1 MTNND
6 NNKPVDKIGI
16 IGAGSW
22 GSALA
27 QTIALTTPDVCIIT
41 RNAAQTDE
49 INNNHTN
56 SRYLGDI
63 KLHDT
68 ITASQ
73 DAHKVIAE
81 SDVVFMVPP
90 AQHLRG
96 ALQEISTYLD
106 KDTPLVICCKGI
118 EMSTGMLMSDVV
130 KEVTPDNPYLILSG
144 PNFAGEIARG
154 LPAAATLA
162 CQNTKVGRRV
172 AQSMFS
178 KTFRPYVTSDPI
190 GAEIG
195 GAIKNV
201 IAIACGIVYGF
212 ELGENARAAIMTRG
226 MAEIKRMGKVL
237 GARPETFLGLSGLGD
252 LTLTCNSPQSRN
264 FSLGVARG
272 QGQSLNEILA
282 KRHNVTEGVA
292 TAAAVLDFAKKHA
305 IDMPICAAVNETL
318 HNGVS
323 VKDTIDALLSRPLTQ
338 ESH

>member
-1 MTNND
+1 MTENEQK
-6 NNKPVDKIGI
+6 KPIEKIGI

-22 GSALA
+22 GTALA
-27 QTIALTTPDVCIIT
+27 QMICQTTPDVTLLT
-41 RNAAQTDE
+41 RNADLTDE
-49 INNNHTN
+49 INTKHTN

-63 KLHDT
+63 ELSEK
-68 ITASQ
+68 IKASQ
-73 DAHKVIAE
+73 DLKTLVTN
-81 SDVVFMVPP
+81 SDVLFMVPP
-90 AQHLRG
+90 AQHLRA
-96 ALQEISTYLD
+96 ALESAKPHLE
-106 KDTPLVICCKGI
+106 KDVPLVICCKGI
-118 EMSTGMLMSDVV
+118 EMSTGLLMSDIV

-144 PNFAGEIARG
+144 PNFAHEIARG

-162 CQNTKVGRRV
+162 CSNTKVGRHV
-172 AQSMFS
+172 AQAIFS
-178 KTFRPYVTSDPI
+178 KTFRPYVTSDPV

-201 IAIACGIVYGF
+201 IAIACGIVYGY

-252 LTLTCNSPQSRN
+252 LTLTCNSVQSRN

-272 QGQSLNEILA
+272 RGETLNEILA

-338 ESH
+338 ES

>member
-1 MTNND
+1 MTDKD
-6 NNKPVDKIGI
+6 NNNPVQNIGI

-22 GSALA
+22 GSAIA
-27 QTIALTTPDVCIIT
+27 QMSIQTTPNVTILT
-41 RNAAQTDE
+41 RNADLTNE
-49 INNNHTN
+49 INTKHTN
-56 SRYLGDI
+56 SRYLGNVALDERIVATQDI
-63 KLHDT
+63 K
-68 ITASQ
+68 S
-73 DAHKVIAE
+73 IAKN
-81 SDVVFMVPP
+81 SDVLFMVPP
-90 AQHLRG
+90 AQHLRD
-96 ALQEISTYLD
+96 ALVALKPHLD
-106 KDTPLVICCKGI
+106 VGKPLVLCCKGI
-118 EMSTGMLMSDVV
+118 EMSTGLLMSDVV
-130 KEVTPDNPYLILSG
+130 KEVTPDNPYLVLSG
-144 PNFAGEIARG
+144 PNFAKEIARG

-162 CQNTKVGRRV
+162 CSDTKIGRRV
-172 AQSMFS
+172 AQAIFS
-178 KTFRPYVTSDPI
+178 KSFRPYVTSDPI

-201 IAIACGIVYGF
+201 IAIACGIVYGY

-272 QGQSLNEILA
+272 RGESLNEILA

-338 ESH
+338 EIH